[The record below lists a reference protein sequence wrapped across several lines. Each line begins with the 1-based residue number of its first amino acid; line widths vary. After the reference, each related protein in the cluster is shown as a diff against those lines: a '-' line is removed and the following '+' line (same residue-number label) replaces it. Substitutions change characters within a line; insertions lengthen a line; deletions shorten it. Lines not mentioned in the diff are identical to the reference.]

1 LSILRSLLYLVC
13 LLALFQPG
21 LRGEVV
27 FFEGDHYKA
36 VGSPKLVA
44 SVANPQIDQGRSIL
58 RVALANVGALEKLIP
73 VGKGKEEP
81 NILEEIS
88 EEGHDVDAVNVTAV
102 LSGSGHVTVRLRPV
116 HIDYLPSGSMKY
128 LEFDVTAVD
137 EGPADLTLDLS
148 YEHQVDVT
156 MSDGLA
162 SPLYMPANSSLGLEV
177 SVKGQKREL
186 KIEGV
191 SAHLSPGSN
200 GTLLALVGNPMD
212 FIAKNCTARLAAAP
226 PFSSGG
232 TVSLG
237 DMAPG
242 QVAVAKF
249 WVSTEDDAP
258 VREYLMACEL
268 GHDGGTTASSFPVEL
283 SPNSLFLDR
292 IIPVLTTILLVL
304 SAGSFFFLTWNK
316 RGRRRLRW

>member
-1 LSILRSLLYLVC
+1 MSFLRSLLCLVC
-13 LLALFQPG
+13 LLAIFQPSLG
-21 LRGEVV
+21 GEVV
-27 FFEGDHYKA
+27 FFEGDHYKT

-58 RVALANVGALEKLIP
+58 RVALANVGALEELIP
-73 VGKGKEEP
+73 VGKGTEP
-81 NILEEIS
+81 NVSEEIS

-102 LSGSGHVTVRLRPV
+102 LSGSGHVTVRPRPV
-116 HIDYLPSGSMKY
+116 HIDSLPSGSMKY

-156 MSDGLA
+156 VSDGLA

-177 SVKGQKREL
+177 SINGQKREL

-232 TVSLG
+232 KVSLG
-237 DMAPG
+237 DLAPG
-242 QVAVAKF
+242 QVAVARF
-249 WVSTEDDAP
+249 WVSTEDEAP
-258 VREYLMACEL
+258 AREYLMACEL
-268 GHDGGTTASSFPVEL
+268 GHEGGATASSFPVEL
-283 SPNSLFLDR
+283 PSNSLSLSK
-292 IIPVLTTILLVL
+292 IIPILALLLVL
-304 SAGSFFFLTWNK
+304 SSGSFFFLTWNR